1 MQSAAKLKKF
11 VIQQKTSGMRHWAQF
26 HDNKDVVHL
35 AEPWDPDHCTMG
47 DQIVD
52 KADHVKYL
60 DYLYKTIKHSY

>member
-35 AEPWDPDHCTMG
+35 AEPWDTDHRTMG
-47 DQIVD
+47 DQMVD
-52 KADHVKYL
+52 KTDQVKYL
-60 DYLYKTIKHSY
+60 H